1 MKLKPAEKFLIN
13 KLLDHLAPRHVQHF
27 KSLRT
32 DKQRRDV
39 ALRVW
44 TEFYQFKGSTHTVYP
59 DVDMAYYWLK
69 TFDEDIKPQKAG
81 FLQNHIRK
89 EEQAS

>member
-13 KLLDHLAPRHVQHF
+13 KLMENLAPRHVQHF
-27 KSLRT
+27 KSIRT

-44 TEFYQFKGSTHTVYP
+44 TEFFRFKGSTHTIYHN
-59 DVDMAYYWLK
+59 VDMAYYWLMK
-69 TFDEDIKPQKAG
+69 FDEDIKPMPAG
-81 FLQNHIRK
+81 YIQNHIRK
-89 EEQAS
+89 EDQAS

>member
-13 KLLDHLAPRHVQHF
+13 NLMENLAPRHQLHF

-32 DKQRRDV
+32 EKQRRDV

-44 TEFYQFKGSTHTVYP
+44 TEFFQFKGSTHTVYP

-69 TFDEDIKPQKAG
+69 TFDEDIKPMPAG
-81 FLQNHIRK
+81 YIQQHIKR
-89 EEQAS
+89 ETA